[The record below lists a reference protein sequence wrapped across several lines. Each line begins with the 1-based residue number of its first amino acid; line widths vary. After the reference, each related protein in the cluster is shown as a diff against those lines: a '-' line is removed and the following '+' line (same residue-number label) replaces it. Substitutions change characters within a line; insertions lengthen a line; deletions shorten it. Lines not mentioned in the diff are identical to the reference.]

1 MQQKAGFSSVL
12 LSDRT
17 WVETQVVKGN
27 FKQTPGD
34 RNIAILRY
42 LKKFD
47 GDWKNVSEINRYQKG
62 SFLNPGRLSEI
73 LLDLDNRGFIEKRD
87 SENPQ
92 ARPYEYRITKKGK
105 EKLEKLILFL
115 SDSDLKHLAGL
126 KREISDKDEFH
137 EI

>member
-1 MQQKAGFSSVL
+1 M
-12 LSDRT
+12 
-17 WVETQVVKGN
+17 VKGK
-27 FKQTPGD
+27 FKQTTGD

-47 GDWKNVSEINRYQKG
+47 GDWKNVSEINRHQKG
-62 SFLNPGRLSEI
+62 SFLNPGRLTEL
-73 LLDLDNRGFIEKRD
+73 LLDLDERGFIEKRD

-105 EKLEKLILFL
+105 EKLEKILLFF
-115 SDSDLKHLAGL
+115 SDKDVKHLAGL
-126 KREISDKDEFH
+126 KREISEKDDFH

>member
-1 MQQKAGFSSVL
+1 MQQKIAFSSVL
-12 LSDRT
+12 LSDIT
-17 WVETQVVKGN
+17 SVETQVVKGN

-47 GDWKNVSEINRYQKG
+47 GYWKNASEINRHQKG
-62 SFLNPGRLSEI
+62 SILNPAILLEI
-73 LLDLDNRGFIEKRD
+73 LLDLDDRGFIEKRD

-105 EKLEKLILFL
+105 EKLERLMLIL
-115 SDSDLKHLAGL
+115 SDPDLKHLAGL
-126 KREISDKDEFH
+126 KREISDKDDFH
-137 EI
+137 EL